1 MYKVFRDPEGTR
13 YLDQSISAI
22 GATNRTATLH
32 YPEELEA
39 YKQKIQ
45 SLNVEIL
52 RLNDELQKV
61 PACIH
66 ATKKHNPKICIYAL
80 FHSLVAYTDKFFSL
94 LWLHL

>member
-13 YLDQSISAI
+13 YLDQDIGTI

-32 YPEELEA
+32 YPEELET

-45 SLNVEIL
+45 SLNVEIV

-61 PACIH
+61 YNYIH
-66 ATKKHNPKICIYAL
+66 VQIYNPNM
-80 FHSLVAYTDKFFSL
+80 
-94 LWLHL
+94 

>member
-13 YLDQSISAI
+13 YLDQSISTI

-61 PACIH
+61 PDYMHVYMQPRYTIQR
-66 ATKKHNPKICIYAL
+66 YAYMHC
-80 FHSLVAYTDKFFSL
+80 FTVFIAYKD
-94 LWLHL
+94 